1 MNETAV
7 FQAALAEYAQAVTE
21 VQKSRKM
28 FDGVL
33 GLGNH
38 PSNAPC
44 HDVFDKK
51 VESLCLEA
59 AEPENGAERAALVEA
74 VFGAEGQCKGPEYAR
89 LMLIAAQR
97 HTLPLLPLLAPA
109 RRVLLNNCTKPVIQP
124 GKRQVSLGGY
134 QTLVLELDM

>member
-74 VFGAEGQCKGPEYAR
+74 VFGAEGQWKGPEYAR

-97 HTLPLLPLLAPA
+97 HTLPLLPLLAPESRKKLA
-109 RRVLLNNCTKPVIQP
+109 DWYRKTYPRRKRLPVQDQVLKA
-124 GKRQVSLGGY
+124 
-134 QTLVLELDM
+134 LEKGV